1 MTDRSH
7 PPSSSLLHAVTPALL
22 LFSLTLW
29 LFWPA
34 TGYEFV
40 NLDDN
45 VYVSNNPHV
54 LHGLSLAGL
63 RWSFSPHEAY
73 WIPGTWLS
81 YMVDASLFHASP
93 FGFHFTNLLLH
104 TLNSVLVFLLFR
116 TWTRQTV
123 PALLIAALFAWH
135 PLRVESVAWITERKD
150 VLSGFFFLL
159 SLWFYGRHAQQP
171 IAPRTIPAAALV
183 CMLLGLMT
191 KPMLVTLPFVLLL
204 LDLWPFERWTLTAR
218 GIRERGWSL
227 IREKVPFFALSI
239 IFSVITYA
247 TQRTAKA
254 IHGADAIPWGQRW
267 ADISSA
273 YGFYIQKLLWPSK
286 LSVVYPSLAPSFGG
300 AVLAVMA
307 LAAITGALVLLAR
320 RSRAPLVGWLWF
332 IGMLVPVIGF
342 VRVGAVHVAD
352 RFTYLPSVGFFAA
365 LVWGVATVAASR
377 AWLRRVTSALALLL
391 LVGCAWH
398 TRAAL
403 PVWRN
408 SGALFENAM
417 RHAPDSALVN
427 GNYGLYL
434 MNHERVEESLAYFLR
449 SMELNP
455 QSGEAFA
462 SYADALLR
470 LGRSEE
476 AIGWIETALSKEDS
490 DPIPLTSLLAFAQ
503 LDMQRPDLAVP
514 LFRKAL
520 AAQPG
525 NLGWRIEL
533 IRALYEVGDEA
544 QARGEIQVLQRAGF
558 TAIRSFDDLIPQYAR
573 WWRAGERF
581 HAWRFFL
588 YNAERF
594 PKHVAVREAAAWLLS
609 GDPAPPAP
617 TSEAVRLAQ
626 EAIALAPGPQPNLLA
641 TLGAALAA
649 DGQFD
654 QAQRAVRQAIGL
666 IPAGQRPDI
675 VAQLNQQL
683 EEYRQNRPWREGT
696 RQTP

>member
-1 MTDRSH
+1 MSGKPQQRRSRFWEVA
-7 PPSSSLLHAVTPALL
+7 LPALA
-22 LFSLTLW
+22 LFGLTLW

-45 VYVSNNPHV
+45 VYVSSNPHV
-54 LHGLSLAGL
+54 LNGLSLAGL

-73 WIPGTWLS
+73 WIPVTWLS
-81 YMVDASLFHASP
+81 YMLDASLFGVGP

-104 TLNSVLVFLLFR
+104 ALNSVLVFLLFR

-171 IAPRTIPAAALV
+171 VPPRNIPTAALV

-204 LDLWPFERWTLTAR
+204 LDLWPFERWSLSAR
-218 GIRERGWSL
+218 RNRERGWSL
-227 IREKVPFFALSI
+227 IREKIPFFALSI
-239 IFSVITYA
+239 IFSAIAYV
-247 TQRTAKA
+247 TQKAAKA
-254 IHGADAIPWGQRW
+254 IHGADAIPWSQRW

-273 YGFYIQKLLWPSK
+273 YVFYIQKTLWPNK
-286 LSVVYPSLAPSFGG
+286 LSVVYSSLAPSFGW
-300 AVLAVMA
+300 AVLSVIA
-307 LAAITGALVLLAR
+307 LAAITGALVFLAR
-320 RSRAPLVGWLWF
+320 RNRVPLVGWLWF

-342 VRVGAVHVAD
+342 VRVGTVHVAD
-352 RFTYLPSVGFFAA
+352 RFTYLPSIGLFVGLA
-365 LVWGVATVAASR
+365 WGVATMVSSR
-377 AWLRRVTSALALLL
+377 VWLRRMTSAVALLL

-403 PVWRN
+403 PTWRN

-434 MNHERVEESLAYFLR
+434 MNHGRVEESLTYFAR
-449 SMELNP
+449 SAELNP

-503 LDMQRPDLAVP
+503 LDIHRPDLAVP

-520 AAQPG
+520 AAQPS

-533 IRALYEVGDEA
+533 IRALYEVGDDA
-544 QARGEIQVLQRAGF
+544 QARDEIQRLQRAGF
-558 TAIRSFDDLIPQYAR
+558 TAIRSFDDLIPQYAQ

-588 YNAERF
+588 YNAERL
-594 PKHVAVREAAAWLLS
+594 PNHIALREAAAWLLS
-609 GDPAPPAP
+609 VDPTPPAP
-617 TSEAVRLAQ
+617 ASEAVRLAR
-626 EAIALAPGPQPNLLA
+626 EAIALSTGPQPNLLA
-641 TLGAALAA
+641 TLGAAHAA

-666 IPAGQRPDI
+666 IPVGQRPDI
-675 VAQLNQQL
+675 VAQLNRQW
-683 EEYRQNRPWREGT
+683 EEYRHNRPWREDA
-696 RQTP
+696 P